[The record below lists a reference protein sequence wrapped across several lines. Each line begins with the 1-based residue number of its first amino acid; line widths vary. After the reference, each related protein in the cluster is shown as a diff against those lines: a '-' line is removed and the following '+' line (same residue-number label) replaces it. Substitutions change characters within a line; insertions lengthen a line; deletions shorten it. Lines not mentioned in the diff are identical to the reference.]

1 MVAQQNIELN
11 KEYTVS
17 KITGRWGIRRRIS
30 KLGISPKTE
39 LIFTKESKS
48 GYYKFNFVGCKRK
61 KRLPANYLRFIKL
74 VESDNPQLQEILA
87 EDHAEIVID
96 VFSNEENSDTNIFEN
111 QTEYKFKGYN
121 FSINYLPKV
130 STIYGDDYPRKR
142 LRNKVLTDF
151 PDVFLGIVD
160 FENLEADL
168 NLVTQFIDMDA
179 KIVLALRN
187 YNPESGSY
195 QADFDLLSKLLGL
208 PIINYS
214 ELEEE
219 NSAREKILETLIKTH
234 QNTEPY
240 VRHIY
245 INYGRQVEQSISK
258 LKKLL
263 KRSSKADY
271 IASPRY
277 LSIGLLEKDN
287 LIYRLFDGLPCQ
299 NKIRRKANSEIKRLE
314 NLHNN
319 HVFNIVKNA
328 RKAYVNGAITEITS
342 GEKTDTRSEKLDKI
356 LTHKF
361 WGIPIFLAFMGL
373 TFFAT
378 FELGKYPMEWLENGI
393 DSLSKYL
400 ANVMKPGFFKDL
412 VLDGAIGGVGGV
424 LVFLPNIFILFFFIG
439 ILENTG
445 YMSRA
450 AFLMDKY
457 MHKIGLHGKSFIPM
471 IMGFGCTVPAI
482 MSTKILENR
491 RDRILT
497 MMILP
502 FMSCSAKLPVYIL
515 MISAFFPEH
524 PVLILFGIYLFGII
538 LALIVS
544 KFFSKTIL
552 KQKEAPFVMEL
563 LPYRKP
569 TAKLL
574 LVYTWDRGKEYL
586 KKIAGVIL
594 IGSIIIWLL
603 GYFPKNIDYSKDY
616 ESLIAKE
623 QKQEQ
628 PNAEKIHELEFQK
641 RSEEHEKSYIG
652 KIGHFVAPV
661 MEPLGFDWK
670 MSVSILAGIA
680 GKEITVSTMGVL
692 YQADEDLE
700 SGSLQNKLKAETY
713 AFGEKAGEKVYNKA
727 VALAFILFILIYF
740 PCIATISAIWKESKL
755 KWAIF
760 SGIYTTA
767 IAWVVGFAA
776 YQIAKYFI

>member
-1 MVAQQNIELN
+1 
-11 KEYTVS
+11 
-17 KITGRWGIRRRIS
+17 
-30 KLGISPKTE
+30 
-39 LIFTKESKS
+39 
-48 GYYKFNFVGCKRK
+48 
-61 KRLPANYLRFIKL
+61 
-74 VESDNPQLQEILA
+74 
-87 EDHAEIVID
+87 
-96 VFSNEENSDTNIFEN
+96 
-111 QTEYKFKGYN
+111 
-121 FSINYLPKV
+121 
-130 STIYGDDYPRKR
+130 
-142 LRNKVLTDF
+142 
-151 PDVFLGIVD
+151 
-160 FENLEADL
+160 
-168 NLVTQFIDMDA
+168 
-179 KIVLALRN
+179 
-187 YNPESGSY
+187 
-195 QADFDLLSKLLGL
+195 
-208 PIINYS
+208 
-214 ELEEE
+214 
-219 NSAREKILETLIKTH
+219 
-234 QNTEPY
+234 
-240 VRHIY
+240 
-245 INYGRQVEQSISK
+245 
-258 LKKLL
+258 
-263 KRSSKADY
+263 
-271 IASPRY
+271 
-277 LSIGLLEKDN
+277 
-287 LIYRLFDGLPCQ
+287 
-299 NKIRRKANSEIKRLE
+299 
-314 NLHNN
+314 
-319 HVFNIVKNA
+319 
-328 RKAYVNGAITEITS
+328 
-342 GEKTDTRSEKLDKI
+342 
-356 LTHKF
+356 
-361 WGIPIFLAFMGL
+361 
-373 TFFAT
+373 
-378 FELGKYPMEWLENGI
+378 
-393 DSLSKYL
+393 
-400 ANVMKPGFFKDL
+400 
-412 VLDGAIGGVGGV
+412 
-424 LVFLPNIFILFFFIG
+424 
-439 ILENTG
+439 
-445 YMSRA
+445 
-450 AFLMDKY
+450 
-457 MHKIGLHGKSFIPM
+457 
-471 IMGFGCTVPAI
+471 
-482 MSTKILENR
+482 
-491 RDRILT
+491 
-497 MMILP
+497 
-502 FMSCSAKLPVYIL
+502 

-538 LALIVS
+538 LALVVS